1 MAATGNETNL
11 GRQNQLA
18 QNVVTAYTGVAAVVG
33 PTYLDTSGINGA
45 IMVELV
51 ENNVAGS
58 MAVTVEGSFQNA
70 LATNALWYA
79 VGYYTIISNT
89 TGSTSLSRAIAAITL
104 TQNGRYVLQVLD
116 AYPNLRVRVTSNAS
130 SASLTAN
137 IYAVGQ

>member
-1 MAATGNETNL
+1 MATTGTETNL

-18 QNVVTAYTGVAAVVG
+18 QNIVTAYVAGAAVVG
-33 PTYLDTSGINGA
+33 AVIDTSGLNGA

-58 MAVTVEGSFQNA
+58 LAVTVEGSFQGA
-70 LATNALWYA
+70 AATNALWYA
-79 VGYYTIISNT
+79 VGYYTIVSNT
-89 TGSTSLSRAIAAITL
+89 SVQDTLTRAHAGITL

-130 SASLTAN
+130 NASLTAN
-137 IYAVGQ
+137 LYCIGQ